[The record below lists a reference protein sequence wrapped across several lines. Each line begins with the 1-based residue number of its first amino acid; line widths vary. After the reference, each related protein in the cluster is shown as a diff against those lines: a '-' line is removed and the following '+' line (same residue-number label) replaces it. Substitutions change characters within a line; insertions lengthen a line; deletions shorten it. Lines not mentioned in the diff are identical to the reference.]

1 MLLITL
7 FACLCWAHGEQALG
21 HVVSLNWVCSDHWHK
36 LWRKLGSWKN
46 WTVRW
51 KVTWPRKRKRQVR
64 RSKKPSLLTLVLSA
78 FKVILVC
85 GDISVIL
92 VIKVARINI
101 YLSDLK
107 MLSCKYLIICHFHS
121 TIVQPDTNTCSS
133 GLAFSSHSL
142 RRDLSVSSWLT
153 ALNPNLLIA

>member
-51 KVTWPRKRKRQVR
+51 KAAWPRKRKRQVR

-78 FKVILVC
+78 FKAILVC
-85 GDISVIL
+85 GDISVIV
-92 VIKVARINI
+92 VIKVARID
-101 YLSDLK
+101 LSSNVLK
-107 MLSCKYLIICHFHS
+107 LVIKVWLFAICIVLWYNQIQTLVPLTWPFPATLSCLYLLDWQPS
-121 TIVQPDTNTCSS
+121 TQTCW
-133 GLAFSSHSL
+133 LHN
-142 RRDLSVSSWLT
+142 LS
-153 ALNPNLLIA
+153 